1 MNDAADLLLE
11 LDRLGVRLQAD
22 GDKLRFNPR
31 SAVTPDMLARLKV
44 HKAELLALL
53 RNGAAVVA
61 APAEFPLK
69 WIEPDDDVSVPPC
82 PTCGGSEL
90 WETIS
95 GDWRCQHCDAAALE
109 RSRKLAERAA
119 RLRKRC
125 QRSRGSA
132 ACAARR

>member
-1 MNDAADLLLE
+1 MNYAADLLLE

-53 RNGAAVVA
+53 RNGAAVIVRV
-61 APAEFPLK
+61 PDVPLE
-69 WIEPDDDVSVPPC
+69 WIEPDDDVCVPHC
-82 PTCGGSEL
+82 PTCGSSEL
-90 WETIS
+90 WETLA
-95 GDWRCQHCDAAALE
+95 GTWRCQHCDAAALA

-119 RLRKRC
+119 RLRKRSR
-125 QRSRGSA
+125 RSR
-132 ACAARR
+132 